1 MQQHLLLVDDDKDE
15 AMIFEEALSKLPF
28 KHNIVCNYAFSGE
41 QALEILEF
49 TKPDYIFVDLNMPKM
64 NGIDF
69 LFMLKGKVDSGY
81 TKIYLRSTTIAEETA
96 RLAKFAGAAGCIKK
110 ANSIQEVTNE
120 LSAVLA
126 NSNMA

>member
-28 KHNIVCNYAFSGE
+28 EHKIVCNYANSGE

-49 TKPDYIFVDLNMPKM
+49 IRPDFIFIDLNMPKM

-69 LFMLKGKVDSGY
+69 LFLSKEKIDPGC
-81 TKIYLRSTTIAEETA
+81 TKIYIRSTTITDETT

-110 ANSIQEVTNE
+110 ANSIQEITAE
-120 LSAVLA
+120 LSAVLTS
-126 NSNMA
+126 SNIA